1 MKLRSMGIA
10 FGMVGTVTL
19 VQAGPVDRMAVVSAP
34 KSFGVGTCSTA
45 LTVQAQDSTLKPATS
60 SSNIKVFFT
69 GSDPSLSF
77 FKDSACTLSAGS
89 VVILAGTS
97 NKDFYIK
104 GSVSGSKS
112 LIVATYNYTDGG
124 QTETLIAS
132 GTTTPVP
139 SPTPI
144 ASATPIPTLPTLGRS
159 IPAPL
164 YGITL
169 DNVSNAVLPG
179 EIASI
184 QHLNHTPTSRVV
196 FDPGMSPSYYSP
208 QISQLRG
215 ISYIMGQISDSS
227 SMKSYSVSS
236 YQARAQ
242 DYVSSLGSLVDVW
255 EVGNEVNGNWL
266 GTSTIEKVQA
276 AYDVVANA
284 KGATALTFFYMGEP
298 SDVNNC
304 IDAPGDDLFTWITQ
318 KFQLGLPV
326 SQRSIATERLRLGL
340 NYALISWYPQGCN
353 NLQPD
358 WITIYTK
365 LASIFPNAKVGFGEL
380 GTASVQNGSS
390 YEVNLI
396 NQYYPLASKIA
407 LPSNYIGGYFWWNYA
422 EEMVPYPTSTLFQ
435 TLNNA
440 IK

>member
-1 MKLRSMGIA
+1 MKLRLIGLALGSVCSISFA
-10 FGMVGTVTL
+10 N
-19 VQAGPVDRMAVVSAP
+19 AGSVDRMVLISSP
-34 KSFGVGTCSTA
+34 KSFAVGTCSTA

-60 SSNIKVFFT
+60 GSNIKVFFT

-77 FKDSACTLSAGS
+77 FKDSACSVSSGS
-89 VVILAGTS
+89 VVILAGAS

-104 GSVSGSKS
+104 GNTSGSKS
-112 LIVATYNYTDGG
+112 LIVATYNYIDGG
-124 QTETLIAS
+124 QTELLIAS
-132 GTTTPVP
+132 GTPTPVP

-144 ASATPIPTLPTLGRS
+144 ASGTPIPLPTVGRS
-159 IPAPL
+159 IPTPL

-266 GTSTIEKVQA
+266 GTNTIDKVQA

-298 SDVNNC
+298 TDVNNC

-326 SQRSIATERLRLGL
+326 SQRSVATERLRLGL

-358 WITIYTK
+358 WTTIYTK
-365 LASIFPNAKVGFGEL
+365 LAAIFPNAKVGFGEL

-407 LPSNYIGGYFWWNYA
+407 LPANYIGGYFWWNYA
-422 EEMVPYPTSTLFQ
+422 EEMVPYQTSTLFQ